1 LKRLGQH
8 WHQLGNQRRK
18 MGKTFRREKSWDN
31 EYSFDKKPTKRKQI
45 VKKYRKPKA
54 KKYDEAYGEESI
66 YNR

>member
-1 LKRLGQH
+1 
-8 WHQLGNQRRK
+8 

-45 VKKYRKPKA
+45 VKKYRKTKA
-54 KKYDEAYGEESI
+54 KKSDEAYGEESI